1 MKKEIL
7 KAFLIMAVVTAAS
20 AAYAATDITS
30 AGSTIGA
37 QSFKPSNNVTVRC
50 SANTSAWAANS
61 THSNG
66 DRTFGASYDDPKI
79 YWTSGTTLNVSNPTD
94 TFSSWTSL

>member
-7 KAFLIMAVVTAAS
+7 KAFLILGAVS
-20 AAYAATDITS
+20 AANSAYASIDITS
-30 AGSTIGA
+30 VGTTIGA
-37 QSFKPSNNVTVRC
+37 QSYKPSNNVTVQVAA
-50 SANTSAWAANS
+50 STSAWSAQS

-79 YWTSGTTLNVSNPTD
+79 YWTTGTSLTVSSETS
-94 TFSSWTSL
+94 TWGSWTSL